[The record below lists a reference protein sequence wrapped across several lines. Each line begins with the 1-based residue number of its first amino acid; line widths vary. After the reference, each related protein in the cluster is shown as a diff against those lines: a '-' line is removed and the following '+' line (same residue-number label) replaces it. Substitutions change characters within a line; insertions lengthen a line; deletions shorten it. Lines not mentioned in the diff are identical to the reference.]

1 MSMEEF
7 SQAVYQ
13 IVAAIPKGKVASYGQ
28 VAKLAGYPNHSRHV
42 GKLMGRLPKG
52 SKIPWFRVL
61 NSQGKIS
68 LAPGPAYQRQHELLL
83 SEGVEFVGERVA
95 KGCRWQP

>member
-1 MSMEEF
+1 MEEF

-52 SKIPWFRVL
+52 SKIPWFRVI

-68 LAPGPAYQRQHELLL
+68 LVPGPAYEKQQSLLL
-83 SEGVEFVGERVA
+83 AEGVEFIGERVA
-95 KGCRWQP
+95 KACRWEP